1 MAAQDRV
8 VEFWVATLGD
18 RSGWRPIAHCV
29 GRPFE
34 PRATHAIA
42 AESLDYSSERVG
54 KEKRSARFFRGLI
67 RRPTELTDCEE
78 HLRGTPSRCALR
90 VGAWTVVLV
99 CRELVLDLVL
109 VLLRPDHARP
119 FRIRATRCA
128 SVWWWFAL
136 ITGVSSAVISSGMH
150 TTLTTQSSS
159 CAVPRFSYF

>member
-128 SVWWWFAL
+128 SVTDGGLRSSPESLAL
-136 ITGVSSAVISSGMH
+136 
-150 TTLTTQSSS
+150 
-159 CAVPRFSYF
+159 